1 MGDKKIYNTLGASN
15 HSDEDRAE
23 NDFYATPK
31 RVTQML
37 LDKEKFNNNV
47 LEPCCGIGHIS
58 EVLIENNYTVTSF
71 DLIDRGYGEGNID
84 FFKYDKKFDG
94 DIVTNPPYS
103 QALKFLQHGLNLIDE
118 GNKIA
123 MFLRLQFF
131 EGKSRYLF
139 FKNNP
144 PKVVYISVNRISP
157 EKNGVFVSDKH
168 QGAVCFAWFV
178 WKKGFKGETVIKYF
192 NEK

>member
-71 DLIDRGYGEGNID
+71 E
-84 FFKYDKKFDG
+84 
-94 DIVTNPPYS
+94 
-103 QALKFLQHGLNLIDE
+103 
-118 GNKIA
+118 
-123 MFLRLQFF
+123 
-131 EGKSRYLF
+131 
-139 FKNNP
+139 
-144 PKVVYISVNRISP
+144 
-157 EKNGVFVSDKH
+157 
-168 QGAVCFAWFV
+168 
-178 WKKGFKGETVIKYF
+178 
-192 NEK
+192 